1 MLQFTSRA
9 IPRVTAVAL
18 LAALAACSDNAPPVP
33 ATLVASG
40 ETQLSGTVGEPI
52 AAPLSV
58 KVTDA
63 KGRNAGGIPVTFTV
77 AEGGGTVSKT
87 IDTTTSAGVAS
98 TTWRL
103 GERAGTQRVTATVAG
118 VTGDISFTAVAR
130 AGAPTTITSNGGTGQ
145 SVVVGTAALTAPS
158 VIVRDRFTN
167 PVAGVS
173 IIFSVASGG
182 GTIAGSAATTNA
194 AGIASSGEWR
204 VGTTVGPNTLTALAL
219 AGGITGNPVTFTA
232 TATPGA
238 AATITAVGS
247 TTLTGTVFQ
256 AQTPVPQVR
265 VTDAGGNVVPGATV
279 TFTSSAGGSVV
290 AGTTTGLSVTRVTNA
305 SGLAAPDGWVLG
317 TAAGSYTLTA
327 SATGAT
333 SATFTAAAR
342 ADVPATMTKVA
353 GDNQSVLAGRAVA
366 TEPAVRVVDV
376 HGNPVAGVDVL
387 FEVAT
392 GGGTAVGRR
401 AATNALG
408 IATVGGW
415 TLGDAAGLN
424 TLTASVQVTGVS
436 VPSVTFSAT
445 ATAGAA
451 STMAASV
458 GQNQTAAAG
467 AAVAVAPAVLVR
479 DARGNP
485 VAGVAVTFSVGS
497 GGGTV
502 VGGSATTNASGVATV
517 TSWTLGGAVGT
528 QTLIA
533 RSGSLPEVTFTAT
546 ATAGAAA
553 RISGFSSQTQSGIV
567 AGSALTASQRPAV
580 RVTDAEG
587 NPVSAVVVTFRVAQ
601 DGSSGALTSG
611 DTVATAT
618 TNANGIATVGAWT
631 LPLTAGTTA
640 TAVASISGVAEQVTF
655 SVTTTFGAVSRLR
668 ITAGGLSTLSTT
680 AGAAASTIT
689 ITAVDA
695 NNNTVTSYGGA
706 KSLTFSGAT
715 AAPDATAPIV
725 DAVAFGTA
733 TTITFT
739 NGVATGAMRL
749 FRAQTATVSVS
760 DGTVTSGTGVLT
772 ATVAAAAASATTTT
786 LAIGTNAPAR
796 QATSTVT
803 VTVND
808 VYGNLRTNAANT
820 EFTAAVAAGTAAAGT
835 LSAFTCTSGV
845 CTATYTAPNAAGTN
859 TLTAAIGVTAIVNSP
874 ITITMP

>member
-9 IPRVTAVAL
+9 MPRATAVAL

-52 AAPLSV
+52 ATPLSV

-63 KGRNAGGIPVTFTV
+63 KGRNAGGIAVTFAV

-87 IDTTTSAGVAS
+87 VDTTTSAGLAS

-118 VTGDISFTAVAR
+118 VTGDVSFTAVAR

-182 GTIAGSAATTNA
+182 GTIAGSAATTNT
-194 AGIASSGEWR
+194 AGIASAGEWR
-204 VGTTVGPNTLTALAL
+204 MGTTVGPNTLTALAL

-247 TTLTGTVFQ
+247 TTLTGTVFR
-256 AQTPVPQVR
+256 ALTPVPQVR
-265 VTDAGGNVVPGATV
+265 VTDAGGNVVPGVTV

-290 AGTTTGLSVTRVTNA
+290 AGATTALSVTRVTNA
-305 SGLAAPDGWVLG
+305 SGIAAPDGWVLG

-353 GDNQSVLAGRAVA
+353 GDEQSVLAGRAVA
-366 TEPAVRVVDV
+366 TEPAVRVVDI

-401 AATNALG
+401 AVTNALG

-451 STMAASV
+451 STMTASA

-533 RSGSLPEVTFTAT
+533 RSGTLPEVTFTAT
-546 ATAGAAA
+546 ATAGAAS
-553 RISGFSSQTQSGIV
+553 RMISWSVQEQTGIV
-567 AGSALTASQRPAV
+567 AGATLTVSQRPAV

-587 NPVSAVVVTFRVAQ
+587 NPVSGAAVVFRVAQ
-601 DGSSGALTSG
+601 DGSMGRIGTTAA
-611 DTVATAT
+611 DTVATV
-618 TNANGIATVGAWT
+618 NSNVNGIATAPAWVMPAAVGV
-631 LPLTAGTTA
+631 A
-640 TAVASISGVAEQVTF
+640 TMVASTSGLAETVTF
-655 SVTTTFGAVSRLR
+655 RVT
-668 ITAGGLSTLSTT
+668 TT
-680 AGAAASTIT
+680 AGAAATMTATVATSIGNVTIGGT
-689 ITAVDA
+689 VAGVSLPSVRLADA
-695 NNNTVTSYGGA
+695 NNNPVNGATVTFTAGVGAGTIIGG
-706 KSLTFSGAT
+706 S
-715 AAPDATAPIV
+715 
-725 DAVAFGTA
+725 A
-733 TTITFT
+733 TTNPI
-739 NGVATGAMRL
+739 GVATLGSWTVSTTTLGEATVTASFGSL
-749 FRAQTATVSVS
+749 TAIPFTATVVASAAQS
-760 DGTVTSGTGVLT
+760 
-772 ATVAAAAASATTTT
+772 TVATALANVNQGQTT
-786 LAIGTNAPAR
+786 I
-796 QATSTVT
+796 VT
-803 VTVND
+803 VTLKNTAGATITTATGAGTLFFPTPV
-808 VYGNLRTNAANT
+808 VAAT
-820 EFTAAVAAGTAAAGT
+820 AGTAG
-835 LSAFTCTSGV
+835 SIGAFTCTNGV
-845 CTATYTAPNAAGTN
+845 CTATYTAPAVTGTS
-859 TLTAAIGVTAIVNSP
+859 TVSVTIGGVPASGSPVTIATP
-874 ITITMP
+874 